1 MNGQTNGSS
10 IQMPNPPQILLVDDD
25 HYLVDILKIVLKEE
39 GFAPVACADG
49 KQATELLTS
58 AKQSGNAKDLPKMI
72 LLDLNMPVMD
82 GWKVAEWL
90 HADPVLDRIP
100 LIVISAT
107 KEEGEQARALHSDAY
122 LVKPFTTDEL
132 LGAVGLMSL
141 IE

>member
-1 MNGQTNGSS
+1 MS
-10 IQMPNPPQILLVDDD
+10 NPSNALNPKIMLVDDD

-39 GFAPVACADG
+39 GYTPITCSDG
-49 KQATELLTS
+49 QQAKDLLSTT
-58 AKQSGNAKDLPKMI
+58 KESGNAKDLPKMI

-90 HADPVLDRIP
+90 HTDPVLDRIP

-132 LGAVGLMSL
+132 LGAITLMTL
-141 IE
+141 IG